1 MVEQFTL
8 PQPPPKCVSPAWS
21 AGDSCMAPPPPDL
34 LRQVLPGMVA
44 RGHGIEALCAY
55 LGLTQPAL
63 LDLVVE
69 LELPTPRDKALR
81 KPGRLG
87 WALSDTSLFVVIWM
101 AGWHVDSLSARF
113 GRSRGSIW
121 SKGRRLGLP
130 PRDRKRVVRP
140 SSHPAA
146 VAGTATV
153 DPVADSVAADPERVC
168 EITVSPDAQRLA
180 DPETACCPE
189 ALRPVTDQA
198 GPPAA
203 GPAANPA
210 SSLSEPQAP
219 IASGLC
225 VERCGQ
231 EIDGAVPTATSLR
244 HSESVPPRSL
254 PGVAQADLFLTSP
267 SPGIGPVKRPRA
279 EIAWTRDL
287 EDELSSRWW
296 ARQHYRSIARDMG
309 IPPAAIQAKR
319 RRLQLPT
326 TNDAGTFGIF
336 HRDELVDHYDPSVVQ
351 ENIALAGYVLREC
364 NMLGPVNGHR
374 FWSNGNRTSEEY
386 DRLRQRSNTRV
397 SAAKPKREVPKL
409 HELMP
414 LPWLRQP
421 APAQT
426 AL

>member
-1 MVEQFTL
+1 
-8 PQPPPKCVSPAWS
+8 
-21 AGDSCMAPPPPDL
+21 
-34 LRQVLPGMVA
+34 MVA
-44 RGHGIEALCAY
+44 RGHGAGALCAY

-63 LDLVVE
+63 LDLVVQ
-69 LELPTPRDKALR
+69 LDLPTPPDKALR

-87 WALSDTSLFVVIWM
+87 WAVSDTSLFVVIWM

-130 PRDRKRVVRP
+130 PRDRKQVMRP
-140 SSHPAA
+140 SSHSVA
-146 VAGTATV
+146 VAGTVTV
-153 DPVADSVAADPERVC
+153 DPVADQVAADRERVS
-168 EITVSPDAQRLA
+168 EITVSPDARRPD

-198 GPPAA
+198 GQPAA
-203 GPAANPA
+203 DPAWFP
-210 SSLSEPQAP
+210 SDPQAP
-219 IASGLC
+219 IAFEIC
-225 VERCGQ
+225 VARCGQ
-231 EIDGAVPTATSLR
+231 ATDGAIPTAMSLR

-267 SPGIGPVKRPRA
+267 CPGIGPVKRART

-326 TNDAGTFGIF
+326 TNDAGTLGIF
-336 HRDELVDHYDPSVVQ
+336 HRDELVDHHDPSVVQ

-374 FWSNGNRTSEEY
+374 FWSNGNRTSDEY
-386 DRLRQRSNTRV
+386 YRLRQRSITRV
-397 SAAKPKREVPKL
+397 SAAKPKREIPKL

-421 APAQT
+421 APARI